1 MSKFTFKFSALL
13 KYRRHQRDLC
23 LQLVGQVLAEDQQ
36 AVARLNAVQQER
48 VEEEGELRSLL
59 GAGRVDVDRSASRRY
74 HIGQLGLQ
82 IRMVEEQR
90 QLIAQKLVRARQFLT
105 QADQRVKALEKLEE
119 KHLAEHQHEVE
130 RKTSRDLEDAWLAV
144 HALEDRSP

>member
-1 MSKFTFKFSALL
+1 MSKFTFKFAALL

-36 AVARLNAVQQER
+36 ALARLNAVQQER
-48 VEEEGELRSLL
+48 VDEEDELRSFL
-59 GAGRVDVDRSASRRY
+59 GTGRVDIDRSASRRY
-74 HIGQLGLQ
+74 HLGQLSLQ
-82 IRMVEEQR
+82 IRTVEEQR
-90 QLIAQKLVRARQFLT
+90 KLIAQKLTRARQFLT

-119 KHLAEHQHEVE
+119 KHLAEHRHEVE